1 MERWE
6 LPSSYNVGDE
16 VCLQFGGESPIIR
29 KVWITKVIFTRS
41 KVLYDVEI
49 AIYEVLSPE
58 GGIATCV
65 GHTRIHSVDSAFVK
79 PFDYGRSTVITKWNP
94 RSEYPDTNRLV
105 VCRYIGFDTTDTVGP
120 QFIARVKWDGGGM
133 EWFDEQGIP
142 IRDAEKFEWT
152 EIKSK

>member
-1 MERWE
+1 MPVDPNAWN
-6 LPSSYNVGDE
+6 LPSAYNVGDE

-79 PFDYGRSTVITKWNP
+79 PFGYSIWHP
-94 RSEYPDTNRLV
+94 RSEFPDTPRKVN
-105 VCRYIGFDTTDTVGP
+105 CRFTHEGQEFE
-120 QFIARVKWDGGGM
+120 FRAFVKWDGGGT
-133 EWFDEQGIP
+133 EWFYEDGGS
-142 IRDAEKFEWT
+142 IRDALEFEWSD
-152 EIKSK
+152 IK

>member
-1 MERWE
+1 MGRWE

-29 KVWITKVIFTRS
+29 KAWITKVIFTRS

-58 GGIATCV
+58 GGIKTCV
-65 GHTRIHSVDSAFVK
+65 GNTRIHSVDSAFVK
-79 PFDYGRSTVITKWNP
+79 PLSCGLEPKSGFFPGWNP

-105 VCRYIGFDTTDTVGP
+105 ECRYTKIDQLNF
-120 QFIARVKWDGGGM
+120 FARVKWEGGGM
-133 EWFDEQGIP
+133 EWFDEQGTP
-142 IRDAEKFEWT
+142 IRDAVQFEWT
-152 EIKSK
+152 EVKRND